1 MADRA
6 QRISVLHM
14 DIPGYLEEIRKL
26 YASGQSTEHSF
37 RPALER
43 LFKSIDPALTVINEP
58 RRTVDVGAPDFVFQR
73 GDVSI
78 GWCEAKDIGKDIRKF
93 AANDY
98 SKAQK
103 DRYRKGLPNL
113 IYTNGLDFE
122 FLRDGEMVDFV
133 TIADLIPTLPA
144 RPDNFAHLQA
154 RLADFASATPL
165 SITSSKRL
173 AELMAGKAML
183 IKEIMGNALVADM
196 KAKEAGDPPT
206 DLIGQYEAFKSN
218 LIHDITVEE
227 FADIYAE
234 TIAYGLFA
242 ARLHDETPKTFT
254 RAEALELLPKSN
266 PFLRELFIYIA
277 GPNLDERLRRVVDD
291 LCAVF
296 LATDMEQVLRHF
308 GKVTKRQDPFLHFY
322 EDFLAEY
329 NPAKRKA
336 RGVWYTPEPVVN
348 FIVRAVDEVLKTEFG
363 LAEGLAD
370 TSKVTIDWD
379 TGQTN
384 PKTGKPATIRRDV
397 HRVQILDP
405 ATGTGTFLAEVVKL
419 VADRV
424 KGHAPGSWSTY
435 VEQNLI
441 PRIHG
446 FELLMASYAMCHM
459 KLDMILTGLGY
470 KPSGNP
476 PRLGVYLTN
485 TLEEGEW
492 VDQTL
497 PFMGL
502 QRAIAEESKQASNIK
517 RQSPIMCVIGNPPYS
532 GISQNNGEWIT
543 GLIEDYKY
551 VDGVHFGER
560 KHWLQDDYVKFI
572 RFAESMIAKNG
583 EGVLGFITNH
593 GYLDNPT
600 FRGMRWHLMNTF
612 DRIYVLDLHGNS
624 LKQEVAPEGVVDRN
638 VFDIMQG
645 VAIIVGVKRRR
656 KDKKPKPI
664 GEVFHGQLWGG
675 REGKYEAL
683 WGGDAKTLMPLALP
697 PKSPSYPF
705 VPRDF
710 DAFATYGDGF
720 SIAEFFSSNVAGIVT
735 ARDGLVIGH
744 TKEELRERI
753 TKFADPNLS
762 DGEVRS
768 LFFGNGKGGKYPPGD
783 TRGWKLPEARKSLQS
798 ARWQDD
804 LKSIDYRPFDQ
815 RSILSRPDMVDW
827 GRVEFMQNVR
837 DRPNL
842 SVSFTRTIEGGRPF
856 ADILVHHLP
865 ITHHTLSIKEVNYLA
880 PLYLHPDEQADQRDA
895 FAAQGA
901 AINFD
906 PKLYAKIRK
915 AAGLTGP
922 LGVPDPAMVES
933 GTFRNLTGDAR
944 PDEVKVFDYIYGVL
958 HCPAYRET
966 YAEFLK
972 IDFPRVPFP
981 PSPEVFTAISEQ
993 GEALRRLHLMEDA
1006 AIGATPYPFDGQPP
1020 EGQDSVVDKPR
1031 FENGPNAGR
1040 VYINGKGTEGQY
1052 FDAVPPVAWDFP
1064 IGGYQPAQKWLK
1076 DRKGRALTYDDI
1088 RHYQKIIKILAETD
1102 RIMAGIDMPLGDEY

>member
-1 MADRA
+1 
-6 QRISVLHM
+6 M
-14 DIPGYLEEIRKL
+14 DITAYLTEIRKL

-43 LFKSIDPALTVINEP
+43 LFASIDPALTVINEP
-58 RRTVDVGAPDFVFQR
+58 RRTIDVGAPDFVFQR
-73 GDVSI
+73 GDVAI

-122 FLRDGEMVDFV
+122 FIRDGEQVAFV
-133 TIADLIPTLPA
+133 SIADVAPGLPA
-144 RPDNFAHLQA
+144 NPDAFATLEA
-154 RLADFASATPL
+154 RLAEFAHVTPL
-165 SITSSKRL
+165 SVTSSKRL
-173 AELMAGKAML
+173 AELMAGKAGL
-183 IKEIMGNALVADM
+183 IKDIMGKALVADM
-196 KAKEAGDPPT
+196 KAKQAGEPAT
-206 DLIGQYEAFKSN
+206 DLIGQYEAFRAN
-218 LIHDITVEE
+218 LINDITVEE

-242 ARLHDETPKTFT
+242 ARLHDETPASFT

-277 GPNLDERLRRVVDD
+277 GPNLDDRLRRVVDD

-296 LATDMEQVLRHF
+296 LATNMEQVLRHF

-363 LAEGLAD
+363 LADGLAD
-370 TSKVTIDWD
+370 TSRISIDWD
-379 TGQTN
+379 TGQN
-384 PKTGKPATIRRDV
+384 DPKTGKPATVRKDV

-419 VADRV
+419 VAERV
-424 KGHAPGSWSTY
+424 KGIAPGQWSQY
-435 VEQNLI
+435 VEQDLI

-485 TLEEGEW
+485 SLEEGER

-497 PFMGL
+497 FGL
-502 QRAIAEESKQASNIK
+502 SRAIAEEAKAASDIK
-517 RQSPIMCVIGNPPYS
+517 RQTPIMCVIGNPPYS
-532 GISQNNGEWIT
+532 GESANKGHWIT
-543 GLIEDYKY
+543 GLMEDYKQEP
-551 VDGVHFGER
+551 GGKQRLQESQTR
-560 KHWLQDDYVKFI
+560 WLQDDYVKFI
-572 RFAESMIAKNG
+572 RFAQHMIDQNG

-624 LKQEVAPEGVVDRN
+624 LKQEVSPDGSPDKN
-638 VFDIMQG
+638 VFDIQQG
-645 VAIIVGVKRRR
+645 VAIIVAVKH
-656 KDKKPKPI
+656 KQNSKKPKPLA
-664 GEVFHGQLWGG
+664 ELFHGDLWGE
-675 REGKYEAL
+675 RDAKYAALWDGSSEAL
-683 WGGDAKTLMPLALP
+683 TPLSLP
-697 PKSPSYPF
+697 HKAPSYPF
-705 VPRDF
+705 VARDYT
-710 DAFATYGDGF
+710 DEGAYLDGF
-720 SIAEFFSSNVAGIVT
+720 SIADLLTESSTGVLT
-735 ARDGLVIGH
+735 ARDTFSVDFSKSNLMHRLDDVSDLEIEEARRKYSIGADSKSWSLSKAVADLQANRASGIELPFSYRPLDIRWTFFTGRQGGLHFFPANRASKHLVGGKNLALCYTRKIEGSR
-744 TKEELRERI
+744 T
-753 TKFADPNLS
+753 FADSYVTDAPI
-762 DGEVRS
+762 S
-768 LFFGNGKGGKYPPGD
+768 LH
-783 TRGWKLPEARKSLQS
+783 S
-798 ARWQDD
+798 
-804 LKSIDYRPFDQ
+804 
-815 RSILSRPDMVDW
+815 
-827 GRVEFMQNVR
+827 
-837 DRPNL
+837 
-842 SVSFTRTIEGGRPF
+842 
-856 ADILVHHLP
+856 
-865 ITHHTLSIKEVNYLA
+865 LSIKEVNSFA
-880 PLYLHPDEQADQRDA
+880 PLYLYPDEQDLDQSIRV
-895 FAAQGA
+895 
-901 AINFD
+901 NFD
-906 PKLYAKIRK
+906 PKLYAKIRA
-915 AAGLTGP
+915 AAGLTGKAAA
-922 LGVPDPAMVES
+922 PDSALVES
-933 GTFRNLTGDAR
+933 GAFRTATGDTR

-981 PSPEVFTAISEQ
+981 PSPQVFAAISEQ

-1006 AIGATPYPFDGQPP
+1006 AIGPAPYPFHG
-1020 EGQDSVVDKPR
+1020 EGDSVVDKPR
-1031 FENGPNAGR
+1031 FEPQPDGTGR

-1052 FDAVPPVAWDFP
+1052 FDAVPAVSWGFP

-1076 DRKGRALTYDDI
+1076 DRKGRALSYDDI

-1102 RIMAGIDMPLGDEY
+1102 RIMGEIEMPIGEPAGA

>member
-1 MADRA
+1 
-6 QRISVLHM
+6 M
-14 DIPGYLEEIRKL
+14 DIPGYLDEIRSL
-26 YASGQSTEHSF
+26 YKGGQTTEHSF
-37 RPALER
+37 RPALAR
-43 LFKSIDPALTVINEP
+43 LFSSIDPALTVINEP

-78 GWCEAKDIGKDIRKF
+78 GWCEAKDIGKDVRKF

-122 FLRDGEMVDFV
+122 FIRDGDHVDIV
-133 TIADLIPTLPA
+133 TIADLAPGLPS
-144 RPDNFAHLQA
+144 RPEAFAHLQT
-154 RLADFASATPL
+154 RLADFASTTPL
-165 SITSSKRL
+165 SVTSSKRL

-183 IKEIMGNALVADM
+183 IKDIMGRALVADM
-196 KAKEAGDPPT
+196 KAREEGGQAT
-206 DLIGQYEAFKSN
+206 DLIGQYEAFKAN

-242 ARLHDETPKTFT
+242 ARLHDETPKTFS
-254 RAEALELLPKSN
+254 RAEALELLPRSN
-266 PFLRELFIYIA
+266 PFLRALFIYIA
-277 GPNLDERLRRVVDD
+277 GPELDDRLRRVVDD

-308 GKVTKRQDPFLHFY
+308 GKVTARQDPFLHFY

-348 FIVRAVDEVLKTEFG
+348 FIVRAVDEVLKTDFG
-363 LAEGLAD
+363 LADGLAD
-370 TSKVTIDWD
+370 TSKVAIDWD
-379 TGQTN
+379 TGQLDA
-384 PKTGKPATIRRDV
+384 KGKPATIRKDV

-424 KGHAPGSWSTY
+424 KGIAPGNWSNY
-435 VEQNLI
+435 VEQHLI

-470 KPSGNP
+470 KPSDKP

-485 TLEEGEW
+485 SLEEGER

-497 PFMGL
+497 FGL
-502 QRAIAEESKQASNIK
+502 SRAIAEEAKAASDIK

-532 GISQNNGEWIT
+532 GHSSNQFAKGS
-543 GLIEDYKY
+543 LFDRLMDDYKNEP
-551 VDGVHFGER
+551 GGKQRLQER
-560 KHWLQDDYVKFI
+560 NSKWINDDYVKFI
-572 RFAESMIAKNG
+572 RFAQHMIDKNG

-600 FRGMRWHLMNTF
+600 FRGMRWHLMNSF
-612 DRIYVLDLHGNS
+612 DRIHVLDLHGNV
-624 LKQEVAPEGVVDRN
+624 KKREVSPDGSPDKN
-638 VFDIMQG
+638 VFDIQQG
-645 VAIIVGVKRRR
+645 VSIIIAVKKRRDA
-656 KDKKPKPI
+656 KQSKPLAT
-664 GEVFHGQLWGG
+664 VCHGDLWGSRDNKYNQLWENTCSGLIS
-675 REGKYEAL
+675 A
-683 WGGDAKTLMPLALP
+683 ALP
-697 PKSPSYPF
+697 HSSPNYPF
-705 VPRDF
+705 VPRDL
-710 DAFATYGDGF
+710 DRFAKYELGF
-720 SIAEFFSSNVAGIVT
+720 KLRDLFPETTTGMQTGADKVLVGEDREELAKDIASNVGDIHKV
-735 ARDGLVIGH
+735 GEH
-744 TKEELRERI
+744 LR
-753 TKFADPNLS
+753 PLS
-762 DGEVRS
+762 
-768 LFFGNGKGGKYPPGD
+768 
-783 TRGWKLPEARKSLQS
+783 
-798 ARWQDD
+798 
-804 LKSIDYRPFDQ
+804 YRPFDK
-815 RSILSRPDMVDW
+815 RWVYYCESRTANP
-827 GRVEFMQNVR
+827 
-837 DRPNL
+837 
-842 SVSFTRTIEGGRPF
+842 
-856 ADILVHHLP
+856 
-865 ITHHTLSIKEVNYLA
+865 IKEVELPDSYRPRSRHIRDLSASNPGLLFPRRLAGLHFHHVFVSDALPEMCVISNLTREQNVVA
-880 PLYLHPDEQADQRDA
+880 PLYLYPDEQDLDQSVRV
-895 FAAQGA
+895 
-901 AINFD
+901 NFD
-906 PKLYAKIRK
+906 PKLYAKFRK

-922 LGVPDPAMVES
+922 VGVPDPAMVES
-933 GTFRNLTGDAR
+933 GAFRTATGDAR

-981 PSPEVFTAISEQ
+981 SSPEVFRTISEQ

-1020 EGQDSVVDKPR
+1020 EGLDSMVDKPR
-1031 FENGPNAGR
+1031 YENGR
-1040 VYINGKGTEGQY
+1040 VYINGKGDEGQY
-1052 FDAVPPVAWDFP
+1052 FDAVPPIAWDFP

-1076 DRKGRALTYDDI
+1076 DRKGRALSWDDI

-1102 RIMAGIDMPLGDEY
+1102 RIMRGIKMPLGEAI

>member
-1 MADRA
+1 
-6 QRISVLHM
+6 M
-14 DIPGYLEEIRKL
+14 DITAYLAEIRRL

-43 LFKSIDPALTVINEP
+43 LFASIDPTLTVINEP

-73 GDVSI
+73 DGVAI
-78 GWCEAKDIGKDIRKF
+78 GWCEAKDIGKDIKKF

-122 FLRDGEMVDFV
+122 FIRDGVAVDFV
-133 TIADLIPTLPA
+133 TIADLIPTMPD
-144 RPDNFAHLQA
+144 RPEGFATLQA
-154 RLADFASATPL
+154 RLAEFAHVTPL
-165 SITSSKRL
+165 SVTSSKRL
-173 AELMAGKAML
+173 AELMAGKAVL
-183 IKEIMGNALVADM
+183 IKDIMGNALVADL
-196 KAKEAGDPPT
+196 KAHEAGELAT
-206 DLIGQYEAFKSN
+206 DLIGQYEAFRAN
-218 LIHDITVEE
+218 LIHDITVAE

-242 ARLHDETPKTFT
+242 ARLHDESLDTFS

-266 PFLRELFIYIA
+266 PFLRALFTYIA
-277 GPNLDERLRRVVDD
+277 GPDLDERLMRVVDD

-296 LATDMEQVLRHF
+296 LATNMEQVLKHF

-363 LAEGLAD
+363 LPMGLAD
-370 TSKVTIDWD
+370 TSRIAIDWD
-379 TGQTN
+379 TGQTG
-384 PKTGKPATIRRDV
+384 KDGKPATIRKEV

-419 VADRV
+419 VAERV
-424 KGHAPGSWSTY
+424 KGIAPGKWSGY
-435 VEQNLI
+435 VEQDLI

-470 KPSGNP
+470 KPTDKA

-485 TLEEGEW
+485 TLEEGER
-492 VDQTL
+492 VEQTL

-502 QRAIAEESKQASNIK
+502 QRAIAEESKLASDIK
-517 RQSPIMCVIGNPPYS
+517 RQTPIMCVIGNPPYS
-532 GISQNNGEWIT
+532 GESANKGEWIT
-543 GLIEDYKY
+543 GLMEAYKQEP
-551 VDGVHFGER
+551 GGKQRLQER
-560 KHWLQDDYVKFI
+560 NPKWINDDYVKFI
-572 RFAESMIAKNG
+572 RFAQHMIDQNG

-600 FRGMRWHLMNTF
+600 FRGMRWHLMNSF

-624 LKQEVAPEGVVDRN
+624 KKKEVAPDGSADRN

-645 VAIIVGVKRRR
+645 VAIIIAVKH
-656 KDKKPKPI
+656 KHSGKKPKPLA
-664 GEVFHGQLWGG
+664 VVQHGDLWGA
-675 REGKYEAL
+675 REGKYSAL
-683 WGGDAKTLMPLALP
+683 WDGTAKSLMPASLP
-697 PKSPSYPF
+697 HKAPMYPM
-705 VPRDF
+705 VQRDY
-710 DAFATYGDGF
+710 DLEEAYLDGF
-720 SIAEFFSSNVAGIVT
+720 SVAEFMPFNQIGFQSHRDDFAVAF
-735 ARDGLVIGH
+735 D
-744 TKEELRERI
+744 REQI
-753 TKFADPNLS
+753 
-762 DGEVRS
+762 
-768 LFFGNGKGGKYPPGD
+768 
-783 TRGWKLPEARKSLQS
+783 S
-798 ARWQDD
+798 ARLRIMADQSVENDRVRELFNVKDNRDWQ
-804 LKSIDYRPFDQ
+804 LASARHRYQEHESELSKRISECDYRPFD
-815 RSILSRPDMVDW
+815 RRFCHLDETAMDYPRWDIMRNCTDGLNF
-827 GRVEFMQNVR
+827 GLN
-837 DRPNL
+837 
-842 SVSFTRTIEGGRPF
+842 FTRQTKSREWRNCIASLYPTPAVFVE
-856 ADILVHHLP
+856 
-865 ITHHTLSIKEVNYLA
+865 IKDGSNFA
-880 PLYLHPDEQADQRDA
+880 PLYFREDME
-895 FAAQGA
+895 GA
-901 AINFD
+901 PRLNFD
-906 PKLYAKIRK
+906 PKLYAKIRA
-915 AAGLTGP
+915 AAGLTGKAP
-922 LGVPDPAMVES
+922 APDSAMVES
-933 GTFRNLTGDAR
+933 GAFRTATGDAR

-981 PSPEVFTAISEQ
+981 PSPEVFRTISEQ

-1020 EGQDSVVDKPR
+1020 EGFDSVVDKPR
-1031 FENGPNAGR
+1031 YENGR
-1040 VYINGKGTEGQY
+1040 VYINGKGDEGQY
-1052 FDAVPPVAWDFP
+1052 FDAVPPIAWDFP

-1076 DRKGRALTYDDI
+1076 DRKGRALSWDDI

-1102 RIMAGIDMPLGDEY
+1102 RIMRGIEMPLGEAGE